1 MESSTRKP
9 KYIFGPVPS
18 RRLGRSL
25 GIDLIPYKTCTFD
38 CIYCDLGRTTHK
50 TISRQPYVSPEEIR
64 RELDLALSGLT
75 KKPDYITLSGS
86 GEPTLNQNIGEIVR
100 SIKDL
105 NSIIPLAIIT
115 NGALLFQEEVR
126 NSLLDADVVLPSL
139 DAVTPF
145 LFEHINR
152 PDPSLKMEEI
162 ISGLI
167 RFRKRYRG
175 QIWLEILFCRGVNDG
190 NEEVDRFKKVIE
202 KIQPDRVQLNTP
214 FRPPTEDFAFPL
226 TSNKLEQIRKKL
238 GGKAEIISEF
248 AVPLVGGGLDSVKDV
263 EIRNLVKRRP
273 CTAEDISRALGLR
286 MDELVK
292 HLDHLTKT
300 GTIRYRMYQHRCY
313 FENVLSDR
321 LEIKEDPKNI
331 MY

>member
-1 MESSTRKP
+1 MVKSSVEQ

-25 GIDLIPYKTCTFD
+25 GVDLVPYKTCTFD

-50 TISRQPYVSPEEIR
+50 TTSRQRYVSPEEIQ
-64 RELDLALSGLT
+64 RELDLALSGLA

-86 GEPTLNQNIGEIVR
+86 GEPTLNQNIREIIR

-105 NSIIPLAIIT
+105 TSIIPLAVLT
-115 NGALLFQEEVR
+115 NGSLLFQEEVR

-152 PDPSLKMEEI
+152 PDPSLKIEEI

-167 RFRKRYRG
+167 RFRNRYRG
-175 QIWLEILFCRGVNDG
+175 EIWLEILFCRGVNDG

-226 TSNKLEQIRKKL
+226 TSTKLEQIRKKL
-238 GGKAEIISEF
+238 GNKAQIISEF
-248 AVPLVGGGLDSVKDV
+248 AGPLVGGGSDSVKDV
-263 EIRNLVKRRP
+263 EIINLVNRRP
-273 CTAEDISRALGLR
+273 CTAEDISGALGLR
-286 MDELVK
+286 IDEVVK
-292 HLDHLTKT
+292 HLDHLIKT
-300 GTIRYRMYQHRCY
+300 GAIRYRMYQHRCY
-313 FENVLSDR
+313 YENTM
-321 LEIKEDPKNI
+321 PH
-331 MY
+331 